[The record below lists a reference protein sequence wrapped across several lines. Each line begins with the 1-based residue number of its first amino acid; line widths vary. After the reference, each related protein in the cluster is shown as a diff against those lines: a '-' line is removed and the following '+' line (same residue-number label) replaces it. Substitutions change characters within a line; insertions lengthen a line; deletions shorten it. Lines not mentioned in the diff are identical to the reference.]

1 MFWRYFIFFLKSP
14 GIIVHE
20 LAHAFFCV
28 LFGVKIH
35 RINLLRYDEVAGFVI
50 HDEPRRFLPSFFISF
65 GPLIINSA
73 LALWLFTKVSLI
85 WDFQIILCFWL
96 GCALALQAIPSNGDA
111 KSLFNNA
118 NHNFWHNPLVII
130 FYPLVLILY
139 VLNFLKYIFI
149 DTIYVAALFYIAQ
162 VYLKGVI

>member
-1 MFWRYFIFFLKSP
+1 MFWAYFKFFLTAP

-20 LAHAFFCV
+20 LAHAFFCF

-35 RINLLRYDEVAGFVI
+35 RLSLLRYNEVAGFVI

-73 LALWLFTKVSLI
+73 LALWLFTKITFIV
-85 WDFQIILCFWL
+85 DFQNIMYVWL
-96 GCALALQAIPSNGDA
+96 GFALALQAIPSTGDA

-118 NHNFWHNPLVII
+118 NHNFWRNPLVII
-130 FYPLVLILY
+130 FYPLVLLLY
-139 VLNFLKYIFI
+139 ILNFLKYIFI
-149 DTIYVAALFYIAQ
+149 DIIFAAALFYVAQ
-162 VYLKGVI
+162 VYLKEVI